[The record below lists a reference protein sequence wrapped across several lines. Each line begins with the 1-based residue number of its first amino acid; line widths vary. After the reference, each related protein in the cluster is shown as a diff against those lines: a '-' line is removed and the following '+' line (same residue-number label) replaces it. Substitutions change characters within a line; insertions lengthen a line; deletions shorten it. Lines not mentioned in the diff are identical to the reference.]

1 MMNIQ
6 KPEILAPVGDFE
18 RLGFALDFGA
28 DAVYLGGTAF
38 GMRAGSANFDF
49 DPLKTT
55 CELAHQRGVKV
66 YLTCNTLP
74 TNEEIAELPEYLKN
88 AAACGIDALI
98 VADVGVLMEAKRV
111 VPDVEIHIS
120 TQTGVVNYLTAR
132 ELYHMGAKRVV
143 LAREL
148 SFDDIRC
155 IRDNTPADL
164 DIECFVHGAMCM
176 SFSGRC
182 LLSNYLLGRDAN
194 RGQCAQPCRWNY
206 YLMEEKRPGLYFPI
220 EERPEGSYILN
231 AKDMCMIEH
240 MDKLVKAG
248 ISSFKIE
255 GRAKS
260 FYYVAVVTNAY
271 RQALDLYWQDPENFQ
286 LPAWIEEETRKVSH
300 RQYST
305 GFYFGRPEQGQFYEN
320 GGYVREW
327 DVVAIVDGWVDGTL
341 HCTQR
346 NKFLAGDEVEILAPG
361 QKPVT
366 MTVESITDA
375 DGVQQP
381 SANHAMMKFTMPSAQ
396 QFPKGSIIR
405 KASEDK

>member
-1 MMNIQ
+1 MQLYQQ

-18 RLGFALDFGA
+18 RLNFALDYGA

-38 GMRAGSANFDF
+38 GMRAASANFDF
-49 DPLKTT
+49 DTLKRS
-55 CELAHQRGVKV
+55 CQMAHERGVKV

-74 TNEEIAELPEYLKN
+74 TNDEIPALAEYLRNAEL
-88 AAACGIDALI
+88 CGVDAII
-98 VADVGVLMEAKRV
+98 VADIGVLMEAKRV
-111 VPDVEIHIS
+111 VPNMEVHIS

-148 SFDDIRC
+148 SFDDIRT
-155 IRDNTPADL
+155 IRDNTPPEL
-164 DIECFVHGAMCM
+164 EIETFVHGAMCM

-194 RGQCAQPCRWNY
+194 RGQCAQPCRWSY
-206 YLMEEKRPGLYFPI
+206 HLVEEKRPGLYFPI
-220 EERPEGSYILN
+220 EETKEGSYILN

-248 ISSFKIE
+248 ITSLKIE

-271 RQALDLYWQDPENFQ
+271 RQALDLYWKDPENFV
-286 LPAWIEEETRKVSH
+286 LPSWIEEETRKVSH

-320 GGYVREW
+320 GGYVRQW
-327 DVVAIVDGWVDGTL
+327 DVVAIVDGWQDGVL
-341 HCTQR
+341 SCTQR
-346 NKFLAGDEVEILAPG
+346 NKFSVGDQVEIIAPG
-361 QKPVT
+361 KKPEAF
-366 MTVESITDA
+366 TVESITDEE
-375 DGVQQP
+375 GVSQP

-396 QFPKGSIIR
+396 EWPRGSIIR
-405 KASEDK
+405 KASEE

>member
-1 MMNIQ
+1 
-6 KPEILAPVGDFE
+6 
-18 RLGFALDFGA
+18 
-28 DAVYLGGTAF
+28 
-38 GMRAGSANFDF
+38 
-49 DPLKTT
+49 
-55 CELAHQRGVKV
+55 
-66 YLTCNTLP
+66 
-74 TNEEIAELPEYLKN
+74 
-88 AAACGIDALI
+88 
-98 VADVGVLMEAKRV
+98 
-111 VPDVEIHIS
+111 
-120 TQTGVVNYLTAR
+120 
-132 ELYHMGAKRVV
+132 
-143 LAREL
+143 
-148 SFDDIRC
+148 
-155 IRDNTPADL
+155 
-164 DIECFVHGAMCM
+164 
-176 SFSGRC
+176 
-182 LLSNYLLGRDAN
+182 
-194 RGQCAQPCRWNY
+194 
-206 YLMEEKRPGLYFPI
+206 
-220 EERPEGSYILN
+220 
-231 AKDMCMIEH
+231 MIEH

-327 DVVAIVDGWVDGTL
+327 DVVAIVDCCVDGTL
-341 HCTQR
+341 HCTHR

-381 SANHAMMKFTMPSAQ
+381 SANHAMMKFTMPSSEE
-396 QFPKGSIIR
+396 FPKGSIIR
-405 KASEDK
+405 KASDK